1 MSKLDNVIKELN
13 KKLKNDIITMD
24 KDAITFNSKDSVHFL
39 SPSLEY
45 MFHGEGFKTNTLWT
59 IRGEYSSA
67 KTSLSLSIAGQFQK
81 HYKKKWEDRVNY
93 LQSLEKPS
101 KNEKM
106 ELINLLDD
114 GYKRVLFVDVEQSLD
129 SDWSS
134 KNGLD
139 ISDIVFIK
147 PASESAEEILETVLQ
162 LIQSDCICLVIIDS
176 VAALTSMSAMSK
188 SLMEKT
194 YCGVAGTMTTF
205 TAKLMPLL
213 TQHDCSCI
221 CINQLRDNLNST
233 FVTTKMPGG
242 KALGFNSHVILTTRK
257 GKPLDKSYKEIPNN
271 SESYYGQ
278 SFEVHLDK
286 CKVVVP
292 DRRLTKFNVV
302 FDKGVYP
309 LLDTFNL
316 AVTFNI
322 INKSGAWFDYRDE
335 NGNVLSDYEGSP
347 YKWQGQT
354 SALNYMETHDDF
366 YKEIYDKVI
375 EKCK

>member
-1 MSKLDNVIKELN
+1 MSKLDTVIKELN

-24 KDAITFNSKDSVHFL
+24 KDAITFNGKDSVPFL

-45 MFHGEGFKTNTLWT
+45 MFHGEGFKTCTLWT
-59 IRGEYSSA
+59 IRGDFSSC
-67 KTSLSLSIAGQFQK
+67 KTSISLAIAGQFQK
-81 HYKKKWEDRVNY
+81 NYKKKWEDRVAY

-106 ELINLLDD
+106 ELSKLLDD

-129 SDWSS
+129 SDWAS
-134 KNGLD
+134 KSGFD
-139 ISDIVFIK
+139 ASDCVYIK
-147 PASESAEEILETVLQ
+147 PASESAEEILEMVLQ

-176 VAALTSMSAMSK
+176 VAAMTSMSALEK
-188 SLMEKT
+188 DLTQKT

-213 TQHDCSCI
+213 NKYNCSCI
-221 CINQLRDNLNST
+221 CINQLRDNLASSFGGN
-233 FVTTKMPGG
+233 KMPGG
-242 KALGFNSHVILTTRK
+242 RALAFNSHVILTMKK
-257 GKPLDKSYKEIPNN
+257 GKPLDESYKEIPNN

-278 SFEVHLDK
+278 YAEVHLDK
-286 CKVVVP
+286 CKIVKP
-292 DRRLTKFNVV
+292 DRRLTKIAVV
-302 FDKGVYP
+302 FDKGCYA

-316 AVTFNI
+316 AVAFNI
-322 INKSGAWFDYRDE
+322 INKSGAWFDYEDE
-335 NGNVLSDYEGSP
+335 NGNVLSDSEGVP

-354 SALNYMETHDDF
+354 NVLNYMETHVDF
-366 YKEIYDKVI
+366 YKEIYDKVL

>member
-59 IRGEYSSA
+59 IRGEFSSA

-81 HYKKKWEDRVNY
+81 HYKKKWEDRISY

-162 LIQSDCICLVIIDS
+162 LIQ
-176 VAALTSMSAMSK
+176 
-188 SLMEKT
+188 
-194 YCGVAGTMTTF
+194 
-205 TAKLMPLL
+205 
-213 TQHDCSCI
+213 
-221 CINQLRDNLNST
+221 
-233 FVTTKMPGG
+233 
-242 KALGFNSHVILTTRK
+242 
-257 GKPLDKSYKEIPNN
+257 
-271 SESYYGQ
+271 
-278 SFEVHLDK
+278 
-286 CKVVVP
+286 
-292 DRRLTKFNVV
+292 
-302 FDKGVYP
+302 
-309 LLDTFNL
+309 
-316 AVTFNI
+316 
-322 INKSGAWFDYRDE
+322 
-335 NGNVLSDYEGSP
+335 
-347 YKWQGQT
+347 
-354 SALNYMETHDDF
+354 
-366 YKEIYDKVI
+366 
-375 EKCK
+375 